1 MREQEAWLDGAW
13 VTYAAGSLPGIELR
27 SGSNTVRYRWM
38 LELSSDATSSTVPI
52 EASPDPAY
60 GRPGGVIGPGE
71 DEVPTVTLRIVSV
84 TYP

>member
-1 MREQEAWLDGAW
+1 
-13 VTYAAGSLPGIELR
+13 
-27 SGSNTVRYRWM
+27 M